1 MKGVSD
7 MKQISM
13 GGKLQV
19 GNIGLGFMRLPMLS
33 VKEAE
38 HLLRTALEEGITLM
52 DHADI
57 YGRGRSEELFAE
69 ALADAPSV
77 REQMVIQSKCAI
89 RGGWYDFDK
98 EHILKSVDGILK
110 RLRTDYL
117 DILLLHRPDALMEPE
132 EVAEAFDQLQESG
145 KVRYFGVSN
154 QNPMQME
161 LLQKYLKQPLIANQM
176 QMSITQCPMIDAG
189 FNVNVNQPLG
199 TMYDGSVIEYCRLKD
214 ITVQAWS
221 PFQYGRFEG
230 CFLGS
235 EKYPELNQVIDRLA
249 EKYNTT
255 NSGIAIAWI
264 LRHPAGIVP
273 ILGTTN
279 ADRVKEVC
287 RISDLKITKE
297 EWYELYKAAGKVL
310 P

>member
-1 MKGVSD
+1 
-7 MKQISM
+7 MKQIDL
-13 GGKLQV
+13 GGKLTV
-19 GNIGLGFMRLPMLS
+19 SRIGLGFMRLAALS
-33 VKEAE
+33 VTEAE
-38 HLLRTALEEGITLM
+38 KLIRTALESGITLM

-57 YGRGRSEELFAE
+57 YGGGRSESLFAE
-69 ALADAPSV
+69 ALSSTPSV
-77 REQMVIQSKCAI
+77 REQMVLQSKCSI
-89 RGGWYDFDK
+89 RRGWYDCSK
-98 EHILKSVDGILK
+98 EYILESVDGILQ
-110 RLRTDYL
+110 RLQTEYL

-132 EVAEAFDQLQESG
+132 EVAEAFDILQQSG
-145 KVRYFGVSN
+145 KVRHFGVSN
-154 QNPMQME
+154 MNPLQME
-161 LLQKYLKQPLIANQM
+161 LLSKYLKQPLITNQI

-189 FNVNVNQPLG
+189 FNVNVNQPIG
-199 TMYDGSVIEYCRLKD
+199 AMYDGGVLDYCRLKD

-235 EKYPELNQVIDRLA
+235 EKYPELNEMIDRLA

-255 NSGIAIAWI
+255 NSGIAIAWL

-279 ADRVKEVC
+279 PQRVQEVS
-287 RISDLKITKE
+287 RISDLQIDRL
-297 EWYELYKAAGKVL
+297 EWYELYRAAGKVL

>member
-1 MKGVSD
+1 
-7 MKQISM
+7 MKQIDL
-13 GGKLQV
+13 GGKLTV
-19 GNIGLGFMRLPMLS
+19 SRIGLGFMRLAALS
-33 VKEAE
+33 VTEAE
-38 HLLRTALEEGITLM
+38 KLIRTALESGITLM

-57 YGRGRSEELFAE
+57 YGGGRSESLFAE
-69 ALADAPSV
+69 ALASTPSV
-77 REQMVIQSKCAI
+77 REQMVLQSKCSI
-89 RGGWYDFDK
+89 RRGWYDCSK
-98 EHILKSVDGILK
+98 EYIMESVDGILQ
-110 RLRTDYL
+110 RLQTEYL

-132 EVAEAFDQLQESG
+132 EVAEAFDILQQSG
-145 KVRYFGVSN
+145 KVRHFGVSN
-154 QNPMQME
+154 MNPLQME
-161 LLQKYLKQPLIANQM
+161 LLTKYLNQPLITNQM

-189 FNVNVNQPLG
+189 FNVNVNQPIG
-199 TMYDGSVIEYCRLKD
+199 AMYDGGVLDYCRLKD

-235 EKYPELNQVIDRLA
+235 EKYPELNEMIDRLA

-255 NSGIAIAWI
+255 NSGIAIAWL

-279 ADRVKEVC
+279 PQRVQEVS
-287 RISDLKITKE
+287 RISDLQIDRL
-297 EWYELYKAAGKVL
+297 EWYELYRAAGKVL